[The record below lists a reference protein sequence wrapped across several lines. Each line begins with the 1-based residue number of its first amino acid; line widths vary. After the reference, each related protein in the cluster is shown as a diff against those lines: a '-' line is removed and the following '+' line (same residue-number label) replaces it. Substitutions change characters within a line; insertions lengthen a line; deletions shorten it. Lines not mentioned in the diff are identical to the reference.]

1 MRHIAQG
8 VLAHIDTERE
18 GSGAPHLLAALCPDR
33 LIFWEIK
40 ARY

>member
-8 VLAHIDTERE
+8 VLAHIETEWE
-18 GSGAPHLLAALCPDR
+18 GFGAPHLLKALCPDR

-40 ARY
+40 PRY